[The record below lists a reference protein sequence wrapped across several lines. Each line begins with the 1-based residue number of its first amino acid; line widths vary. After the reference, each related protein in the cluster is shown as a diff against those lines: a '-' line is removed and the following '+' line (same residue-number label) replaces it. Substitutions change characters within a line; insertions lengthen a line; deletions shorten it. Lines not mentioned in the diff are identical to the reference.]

1 MLSCLLTYCTNS
13 CILVWWQK
21 ATSFLL
27 FHTTRST
34 LSLNLYETHADN
46 EKEDDSDDDDINN
59 TNDDDDSNNN
69 NEATRM
75 TVAAI
80 QQNDAR
86 LLLCNFSTC
95 INLFGLKHVVLS
107 HPQPTHKNI
116 SLTSVLHRQYQ
127 WQAANCVCM
136 LSLTS
141 VRCRVSTVC
150 PTTLFPLISRIS
162 SPTCNVPG
170 TYHE

>member
-1 MLSCLLTYCTNS
+1 MKLMLIMKKRMIVTMT
-13 CILVWWQK
+13 ILI
-21 ATSFLL
+21 
-27 FHTTRST
+27 T
-34 LSLNLYETHADN
+34 LMTMMQA
-46 EKEDDSDDDDINN
+46 
-59 TNDDDDSNNN
+59 NDDDDSNNN

-127 WQAANCVCM
+127 
-136 LSLTS
+136 
-141 VRCRVSTVC
+141 
-150 PTTLFPLISRIS
+150 
-162 SPTCNVPG
+162 
-170 TYHE
+170 